1 VSIQIISTTAPQAL
15 VDGSDSVLIES
26 IANALYELATRQEQ
40 AYRSGKASNL
50 ILPLR
55 KADRRLAL
63 ASLIDID
70 PSILDSYRKHWTAP
84 SFNTNWQ
91 QLISKQTQTSD
102 CLFWYGD
109 RDQDGYG
116 LVSAKYKKSK
126 RHRLIR
132 LVMENQL
139 QRHPTLQ
146 VRHLCGSRGCYNQKH
161 LCLGTAQDNADDR
174 ERDCRTARGTRN
186 GRSKI
191 TEKQALQI
199 MQNLDAGVSMRAISE
214 LVGVSYGVITG
225 IKYRHNWRHLLVA

>member
-26 IANALYELATRQEQ
+26 ITNALNELATRQEQ

-63 ASLIDID
+63 ASLIGIN
-70 PSILDSYRKHWTAP
+70 PSILDSYRKHWTAS
-84 SFNTNWQ
+84 SFNANWQ

-109 RDQDGYG
+109 RDKDGYG
-116 LVSAKYKKSK
+116 LVSAKYKKVK

-139 QRHPTLQ
+139 QQNSELQ
-146 VRHLCGSRGCYNQKH
+146 VRHLCGNRGCYNRKH
-161 LCLGTAQDNADDR
+161 LCVGTAQDNANDR
-174 ERDCRTARGTRN
+174 ERDGRTARGVRN
-186 GRSKI
+186 SRSKI
-191 TEKQALQI
+191 SEAQALRI
-199 MQNLDAGVSMRAISE
+199 MQNLDEGVSMQAISQLLE
-214 LVGVSYGVITG
+214 VSYGVITG
-225 IKYRHNWRHLLVA
+225 INYRHNWRHLQAA